1 MLEVTRFEEHVHNK
15 YITYITDTE
24 LKIVYK
30 IVTIV
35 TVGKRGKIL
44 FDSTI
49 EPKVSIKTL
58 LKIDRAEIEKMVKV
72 AAKQRKNII
81 KKAEDYIYENIFI
94 SIFN

>member
-35 TVGKRGKIL
+35 TVGKRGKVL

-49 EPKVSIKTL
+49 EPKVSTKTL
-58 LKIDRAEIEKMVKV
+58 LKIDRADIEKMVKV